1 MLQNCYP
8 CVNINLPQ
16 LRQNVAYL
24 QRLNKR
30 LDINIDVVVKGVCA
44 DLRVCETLLSA
55 GASSFADS
63 RMANLKKLR
72 SFFKQ
77 QCKLTLL
84 RLPMLSELREVVSVV
99 DNVLISELATIEA
112 LNTECVR
119 QRRNINVVLM
129 ADLGDLREGILP
141 KDVLSIAKKA
151 SVLSNVSVV
160 GLGVNLTCFGGVM
173 PSPTNLSQL
182 VSLVNQIE
190 TVTEKKLSLV
200 SGGNSSSIHLV
211 LNKTMPT
218 GITNLRLG
226 EAVFL
231 GRECCFGKD
240 LTEMHQQVITLS
252 AEIIELKD
260 KPSVPQGEI
269 GKDAFGRTPVF
280 KDRGIRK
287 RAILAVGE
295 QDIAVSG
302 LKPLNK
308 GAIVLG
314 GSSDHT
320 IVDVTDCDEDL
331 TVGSVLNFVIDYTVM
346 LKAFTSSYVYKNY
359 IE

>member
-1 MLQNCYP
+1 MSKPQYP
-8 CVNINLPQ
+8 CVNVNLSC
-16 LRQNVAYL
+16 LRHNVAYL

-30 LDINIDVVVKGVCA
+30 LGINIDVVVKGVCA

-72 SFFKQ
+72 SFFQQ
-77 QCKLTLL
+77 QCQLTLL
-84 RLPMLSELREVVSVV
+84 RIPMLSEMREVVSVV
-99 DNVLISELATIEA
+99 NNVLISELTSIEA
-112 LNTECVR
+112 LNAECIR
-119 QRRNINVVLM
+119 QRKNVNIVLM
-129 ADLGDLREGILP
+129 TDLGDLREGILP
-141 KDVLSIAKKA
+141 KDLIAIVKKA
-151 SVLSNVSVV
+151 STFSNVHIA
-160 GLGVNLTCFGGVM
+160 GLGVNLTCFGGVN
-173 PSPTNLSQL
+173 PSTVNIGRLASLSKE
-182 VSLVNQIE
+182 IE
-190 TVTEKKLSLV
+190 DVIGKKLSIV
-200 SGGNSSSIHLV
+200 SGGNTSSLHLV
-211 LNKTMPT
+211 LDQTMPS

-231 GRECCFGKD
+231 GRECCYDKD
-240 LTEMHQQVITLS
+240 LPEMHQRAFTLS
-252 AEIIELKD
+252 AEIIELKE
-260 KPSVPQGEI
+260 KPSVPYGEI

-295 QDIAVSG
+295 QDITVSG

-320 IVDVTDCDEDL
+320 IVDVTDCEEDL
-331 TVGSVLNFVIDYTVM
+331 TIGSVLNFKIDYTVM
-346 LKAFTSSYVYKNY
+346 LKAFTSSYVHKNY